1 MSTIPCPICSGK
13 GFTLARQNPQGENMQ
28 ETPQPVKVTCQTCS
42 GTGCIVQAEKA
53 GLPGDL
59 SGLTDG
65 VITH

>member
-13 GFTLARQNPQGENMQ
+13 GFILARQNPQGEHIK
-28 ETPQPVKVTCQTCS
+28 EKPQQVQVTCQICS
-42 GTGCIVQAEKA
+42 GTGWIAQAENA